1 MGKQPKADHREPGGG
16 GLTDLLPVGIL
27 RTDPEGRCVAL
38 NPQGSELLGLPV
50 EQALGSGWLD
60 TLGPE
65 AREGLIQR
73 WSRGTEEGGLFEE
86 RLTVRLPDGATRVAS
101 CRVTRLPSGSGAES
115 GYLAALLDETE
126 WQETGEALRKT
137 TRELE
142 ARVRELD
149 CLFEISRAVER
160 SAGSLPRI
168 LRDAVDILSRTWDDR
183 GTACA
188 RIVLDGVTYQSEP
201 FEPGSHTLK
210 ADILVQG
217 RQAGEVQVGFPA
229 GVSPEERGIPEADQ
243 RRLLE
248 VVSQRLGRTA
258 ERVMG
263 RQLLREKEEE
273 MRERITHLTRVST
286 MGEMASSIA
295 HEVNQPLTAIAT
307 YAQACRRLME
317 GGLAKE
323 PRVMEVLE
331 HIAEEALRAGNI
343 IHRLKDMV
351 RRRESRWT
359 ECDLNALILDLEQ
372 LASADAR
379 LHDVVLTFQLAP
391 DLPSIL
397 VDGVQVQQVVLN
409 LIRNGIDAVEGRG
422 RGEGEVVVRTERVGP
437 KAVRVSVEDNG
448 EGMSPDQ
455 EKMLFQPFFT
465 TKEGGMGMG
474 LSISKSIATAHKGRI
489 SFSRNPSRG
498 MTFHLTLP
506 AFDER

>member
-1 MGKQPKADHREPGGG
+1 MQPKTDRGGREERS
-16 GLTDLLPVGIL
+16 LTDFLPVGIL
-27 RTDPEGRCVAL
+27 RTDPRGRCVAL
-38 NPQGSELLGLPV
+38 NPHGSELLGLPE

-60 TLGPE
+60 ALEPD
-65 AREGLIQR
+65 AREELTQR
-73 WSRGTEEGGLFEE
+73 WKRGTEEGGLFEE
-86 RLTVRLPDGATRVAS
+86 RLTVRLPDGTSRVAL
-101 CRVTRLPSGSGAES
+101 CRVTRLLSGSGAES
-115 GYLAALLDETE
+115 GFLAALLDVTE
-126 WQETGEALRKT
+126 WQKTGEALRKA

-183 GTACA
+183 GMACA
-188 RIVLDGVTYQSEP
+188 RIVLDGETYQSEP
-201 FEPGSHTLK
+201 FDPGPHTLK
-210 ADILVQG
+210 AEILVQG
-217 RQAGEVQVGFPA
+217 RRAGEVEIGFPS

-243 RRLLE
+243 PRLLE

-273 MRERITHLTRVST
+273 VRERITHLTRVST

-317 GGLAKE
+317 GGTAE
-323 PRVMEVLE
+323 ESRVMEVLQ

-359 ECDLNALILDLEQ
+359 ECDLNALILDLQQ

-379 LHDVVLTFQLAP
+379 LHDVVLSFHLAP

-409 LIRNGIDAVEGRG
+409 LIRNGIDAVEGGGG
-422 RGEGEVVVRTERVGP
+422 REGEVVVRTERAGP

-448 EGMSPDQ
+448 EGLSPDQ
-455 EKMLFQPFFT
+455 ERMLFQPFFT